1 MKASDQT
8 VQQIERTI
16 RKIGQKFPPSE
27 NPTQLTDIHLRVSQE
42 SGEMLAFD
50 DDDNE
55 ITRCVVEEWID
66 NKDDKFYDNVTTVL
80 RQVLKRQGKTVDA
93 FGLLKPFHVV
103 LEDDEK
109 ESISELYIADGET
122 IIINSELMEG
132 LDKDLDAFFQEL
144 MKDL

>member
-1 MKASDQT
+1 MKASEQT

-80 RQVLKRQGKTVDA
+80 RQVLKRQSKTVDA